1 VTLVETTAAQI
12 APWRLTVEI
21 RALHTT
27 TVRVLVRPRG
37 GHALRVV
44 NLVQPARRG
53 DGHLAQAEETLCGQ
67 DASGWK
73 TVTGTT
79 WLRLGEYRCPDC
91 QKEAVSLNL
100 SALPGRMP
108 AGGRLNGQVIRRLS

>member
-1 VTLVETTAAQI
+1 
-12 APWRLTVEI
+12 VEI

-37 GHALRVV
+37 GRTLRVV

-53 DGHLAQAEETLCGQ
+53 DGHLAQAEKTLCGQ
-67 DASGWK
+67 DARGWK

-79 WLRLGEYRCPDC
+79 WLRLGEYQCPDC
-91 QKEAVSLNL
+91 QKAAVSLNP
-100 SALPGRMP
+100 SALPGRTAP
-108 AGGRLNGQVIRRLS
+108 GGWLNGQVIRRLS